1 MSNRKKRMY
10 AAIAMIL
17 TGVIFSLILF
27 AIKETNTSVAQFY
40 AANTAIYIIVTTVLS
55 AVFEIP
61 GFVFLARYFFF
72 E

>member
-10 AAIAMIL
+10 AAIAMIF
-17 TGVIFSLILF
+17 TGVIISLLLF
-27 AIKETNTSVAQFY
+27 AVKEINTSVAQFY
-40 AANTAIYIIVTTVLS
+40 EANTAIYITITVILS

-61 GFVFLARYFFF
+61 GFIFLGRYFFF